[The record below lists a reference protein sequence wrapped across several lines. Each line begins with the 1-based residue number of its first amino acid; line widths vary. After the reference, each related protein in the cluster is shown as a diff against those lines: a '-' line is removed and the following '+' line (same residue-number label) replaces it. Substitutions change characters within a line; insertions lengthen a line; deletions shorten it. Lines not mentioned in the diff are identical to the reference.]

1 MIQALYF
8 FAAELYW
15 KAFNF
20 SQPISE
26 NIMRAKVQWYHEQF
40 TKILASFDLDALA
53 KASELVGQAYAA
65 DKQIFTAGNGGSAA
79 LAVHLAADFGK
90 NVAGPND
97 KYPRIL
103 SLCCNS
109 STLTA
114 LGNDCGYENVF
125 SLQLRNLMNPGDLVI
140 LISSS
145 GNSPNIIEAA
155 KYAKA
160 GGATVLGLS
169 GFSGG
174 KLKELADVSLHVP
187 CDVYELVEDAH
198 SFFCHTIVCAC
209 KRPR

>member
-1 MIQALYF
+1 MYDKIKTYHAD
-8 FAAELYW
+8 FAQLL
-15 KAFNF
+15 
-20 SQPISE
+20 S
-26 NIMRAKVQWYHEQF
+26 
-40 TKILASFDLDALA
+40 TFDLDALA
-53 KASELVGQAYAA
+53 AASELVARHYAA

-97 KYPRIL
+97 KFPRIL

-114 LGNDCGYENVF
+114 LGNDCGYENTF
-125 SLQLRNLMNPGDLVI
+125 AFQLRNLMNPGDLVV

-155 KYAKA
+155 KFAKA
-160 GGATVLGLS
+160 GGATVIGFS

-174 KLKELADVSLHVP
+174 KLKELSDVSLHVS
-187 CDVYELVEDAH
+187 CNIYELVEDAH
-198 SFFCHTIVCAC
+198 SFFCHAIVTAC
-209 KRPR
+209 KRCLGLVKT

>member
-1 MIQALYF
+1 MLDKI
-8 FAAELYW
+8 
-15 KAFNF
+15 KT
-20 SQPISE
+20 
-26 NIMRAKVQWYHEQF
+26 YHENF
-40 TKILASFDLDALA
+40 AKLLSTFDLDALA
-53 KASELVGQAYAA
+53 EASEFVARHYAA
-65 DKQIFTAGNGGSAA
+65 DTQIFTAGNGGSAA

-97 KYPRIL
+97 KFPRIL

-114 LGNDCGYENVF
+114 IGNDCGYENTF
-125 SLQLRNLMNPGDLVI
+125 SFQLRNLMNSGDLVV

-155 KYAKA
+155 KFAKA
-160 GGATVLGLS
+160 GGATVIGLS

-174 KLKELADVSLHVP
+174 KLKELSDVSLHVP

-198 SFFCHTIVCAC
+198 SFFCHAIVTAC
-209 KRPR
+209 KRY